1 MSFRYRAEA
10 DRQAIPAIDRYHGQR
25 QVDQLFV
32 GKVLARFFI
41 DIIGHVING
50 NKRHGLRPCQ
60 RGPFALGKKGRL
72 SPGNK
77 GIKALFGFA
86 ARPRG
91 FRMQVDSIR
100 APVDLRC
107 ANLDEFDK

>member
-1 MSFRYRAEA
+1 MSFRHSAEA
-10 DRQAIPAIDRYHGQR
+10 DRQPIPAINGYHRQR
-25 QVDQLFV
+25 KVDQLFL
-32 GKVLARFFI
+32 GEVLARFFI
-41 DIIGHVING
+41 NVVGYVING
-50 NKRHGLRPCQ
+50 DKRHGLRTCQ
-60 RGPFALGKKGRL
+60 SYPLALGKKGGF

-77 GIKALFGFA
+77 GIKTLFGFA

-107 ANLDEFDK
+107 ANLDEFDE